1 MTALPL
7 RRLQSRQLDL
17 SGSNR
22 WSWSQ
27 QHEILFAWN
36 HKRHLCLSLE
46 RFFRFKETAFMIKNL
61 LENIDFDFDQVDK
74 KPKKTILSLFN
85 IIEEPAKDNARLH
98 LDNQRLR
105 DEINRLK
112 GDQGKPN
119 IKPKRKN
126 ISSEKE
132 QKKHKKSSSIRLNG
146 SATMNYCADIFILM
160 QHDFASLLWRQS
172 NYRITLKATASSL
185 NYIFRIPNDKNTC
198 LKPMA
203 SKIYLCHPTQSGE
216 CPR

>member
-1 MTALPL
+1 
-7 RRLQSRQLDL
+7 
-17 SGSNR
+17 
-22 WSWSQ
+22 
-27 QHEILFAWN
+27 
-36 HKRHLCLSLE
+36 
-46 RFFRFKETAFMIKNL
+46 MIKNL

-85 IIEEPAKDNARLH
+85 IIEESVKDNTQLH

-112 GDQGKPN
+112 GDQDKPN
-119 IKPKRKN
+119 IKLKRKN

-132 QKKHKKSSSIRLNG
+132 RKKHKKSSSIRLND
-146 SATMNYCADIFILM
+146 SATINYCADIFILM
-160 QHDFASLLWRQS
+160 QHDFAPLPWRQS
-172 NYRITLKATASSL
+172 TYRITLKATASSL

-203 SKIYLCHPTQSGE
+203 SEIYLCHPTQSGE